1 MKTESIDTLEKHLK
15 LQESLHG
22 PNSVEVARVL
32 CRLAN
37 VFLEHSQYRDAE
49 KILRRAAEI
58 EQKAPQR
65 DAAALEE
72 IKRLLDRVL
81 TQKNQIS
88 SGDAIESL
96 KVSSDRVPAFTPAFE
111 TLHAAKRSDPLD
123 NAIADAQLQIHRLK
137 QTAGNESLAV
147 ADALT
152 KLADLYCRKEMHE
165 DMEPLLKEAL
175 RVRETICGE
184 SHLSVSTDLKN
195 LGRLYF
201 FKRQYDL
208 SESFFKRAMSIREA
222 ALGPYHSYVADVAE
236 LYAKL
241 LRKTNRDADALTMEE
256 LVIESRTK
264 YGSDWEKFR
273 IAGVKAMDDSNYIE
287 AQAMWL
293 AALDETSDFR
303 FDDPRLSMTL
313 EALAEVYW
321 RRNKFD
327 KAEPLCKQILQISES
342 ILGPEHTDVALAANN
357 LGLVCEKQNKHAEA
371 AILFQQALAIG
382 EKFLGA
388 DHPDVVNIRESH
400 AKARHMAKK
409 ELEQKLEKGSARWNK
424 SGWWKVYQKDQ
435 PK

>member
-1 MKTESIDTLEKHLK
+1 MKTESIDTLEKHLR

-37 VFLEHSQYRDAE
+37 VFLQNSQYGDAE
-49 KILRRAAEI
+49 MILRKAAEC
-58 EQKAPQR
+58 ERKAVMR
-65 DAAALEE
+65 DSATMEE
-72 IKRLLDRVL
+72 IKSMLEAVGAKKSELAGSADL
-81 TQKNQIS
+81 
-88 SGDAIESL
+88 ESL
-96 KVSSDRVPAFTPAFE
+96 KVSSDRIPAFTPAFE
-111 TLHAAKRSDPLD
+111 PLHAPKRNDPLD

-137 QTAGNESLAV
+137 QTAGHESLAV
-147 ADALT
+147 ADAYT
-152 KLADLYCRKEMHE
+152 KLADLYCRKEMHD
-165 DMEPLLKEAL
+165 DMEPLLKESL
-175 RVRETICGE
+175 RLRETICGD

-201 FKRQYDL
+201 YKRQYEL
-208 SESFFKRAMSIREA
+208 AEPFFKRAMAIREA

-236 LYAKL
+236 LYAKM
-241 LRKTNRDADALTMEE
+241 LRKTARDSEAQVLED
-256 LVIESRTK
+256 LVVESRTK

-273 IAGVKAMDDSNYIE
+273 LAGVKAMEAGNFLE

-293 AALDETSDFR
+293 AALDETADFR
-303 FDDPRLSMTL
+303 FDDPRMVMTL
-313 EALAEVYW
+313 ENLAEVYW

-342 ILGPEHTDVALAANN
+342 LLGPEHTDVALAANN
-357 LGLVCEKQNKHAEA
+357 LGLLCEKQGKHAEA

-400 AKARHMAKK
+400 AKARYMAQR
-409 ELEQKLEKGSARWNK
+409 ELEQKLEKGQGRWNR

-435 PK
+435 H

>member
-22 PNSVEVARVL
+22 PNSVQVAKVL

-37 VFLEHSQYRDAE
+37 VFLQHTQYGDAE
-49 KILRRAAEI
+49 KILRRAADI
-58 EQKAPQR
+58 ERSAPQK
-65 DAAALEE
+65 DTVALEE
-72 IKRLLDRVL
+72 IKRLLDLAMV
-81 TQKNQIS
+81 QKSQIGS
-88 SGDAIESL
+88 NDSADIL
-96 KVSSDRVPAFTPAFE
+96 KVSSDRIPAFTPSFE
-111 TLHAAKRSDPLD
+111 PLHAPKRTDPLD
-123 NAIADAQLQIHRLK
+123 NAIADAQLQTHRLK

-147 ADALT
+147 ADSLT

-165 DMEPLLKEAL
+165 EMEPLLKEAL
-175 RVRETICGE
+175 RIREITCGE
-184 SHLSVSTDLKN
+184 NHLSVSTDLKN

-201 FKRQYDL
+201 FTGRYDQA
-208 SESFFKRAMSIREA
+208 ESFFTRAMGIREA

-236 LYAKL
+236 LYAKV
-241 LRKTNRDADALTMEE
+241 LRKTNRDDEALIMED

-273 IAGVKAMDDSNYIE
+273 IAGAKAMEEGSFLE

-303 FDDPRLSMTL
+303 FDDPRLIMTL
-313 EALAEVYW
+313 ENLAEVYW

-357 LGLVCEKQNKHAEA
+357 LGLVCEKQGKHAEA
-371 AILFQQALAIG
+371 AILFQQAMVIG
-382 EKFLGA
+382 ERFLGA

-400 AKARHMAKK
+400 AKARHMAQR
-409 ELEQKLEKGSARWNK
+409 ELEQKLEKGHARWNR